1 MIPVTIPVAL
11 AAVLALVGT
20 ATFAQTTPQP
30 KGTAVQQSSSSLAQ
44 AIRVAEQETGG
55 RARKAE
61 MERERGVAAYE
72 VKTVAKDKSAKVL
85 VDPASGKVMRV
96 AGRGFFDT
104 IANIFDG
111 EDAREDQAAL
121 AQLEASPMT
130 LAAAIAAAERET
142 GGRAVKASL
151 KNQYGQTLFEVGVVK
166 DLIPHKVV
174 VDPVSG
180 KVAAVA
186 QRKGKDKDDD

>member
-1 MIPVTIPVAL
+1 MIPVSIPVTLTVFLSLIGTAAL
-11 AAVLALVGT
+11 AQT
-20 ATFAQTTPQP
+20 APQQ
-30 KGTAVQQSSSSLAQ
+30 KGAAVQSPPSLVQ

-61 MERERGVAAYE
+61 MERERGVDAYE
-72 VKTVAKDKSAKVL
+72 IETVAKDKSAKVL
-85 VDPASGKVMRV
+85 VEPASGKVMSV
-96 AGRGFFDT
+96 EGPGFFDA
-104 IANIFDG
+104 IVNLFDG
-111 EDAREDQAAL
+111 DDRREEQAAL

-151 KNQYGQTLFEVGVVK
+151 KSRYGQTLFEVGVVK
-166 DLIPHKVV
+166 DLVPHKVM
-174 VDPVSG
+174 VDPASG
-180 KVAAVA
+180 QVAVV

>member
-1 MIPVTIPVAL
+1 MIPVAIPVTL
-11 AAVLALVGT
+11 AAALALVGT
-20 ATFAQTTPQP
+20 ATFAQTAPQK
-30 KGTAVQQSSSSLAQ
+30 KGTAVQQSSSSLVQ

-61 MERERGVAAYE
+61 MERERGVDAYE
-72 VKTVAKDKSAKVL
+72 IKTVAKDKSAKVL
-85 VDPASGKVMRV
+85 IEPASGKVIRV
-96 AGRGFFDT
+96 EGPGFFDA
-104 IANIFDG
+104 IANLFDS
-111 EDAREDQAAL
+111 DDLREDQAAF

-130 LAAAIAAAERET
+130 LVAAIAAAERET

-151 KNQYGQTLFEVGVVK
+151 KSQYGQTLFEVGVVK
-166 DLIPHKVV
+166 DLISHKVV
-174 VDPVSG
+174 VDPASG

>member
-1 MIPVTIPVAL
+1 MIPVTISVTL

-20 ATFAQTTPQP
+20 ATFAQTAPQQ
-30 KGTAVQQSSSSLAQ
+30 KGTAVQQSSLVQ

-61 MERERGVAAYE
+61 MERESGVDAYE
-72 VKTVAKDKSAKVL
+72 IKTVAKDKSAKVL
-85 VDPASGKVMRV
+85 VDPASGKVVRV
-96 AGRGFFDT
+96 EGPGFFDA
-104 IANIFDG
+104 IANVFDR
-111 EDAREDQAAL
+111 DDRREDQAAL
-121 AQLEASPMT
+121 ARLEALPMT
-130 LAAAIAAAERET
+130 LAAAITAAERET

-166 DLIPHKVV
+166 DLIPHKVL